1 MRGEPA
7 RCVRH
12 SSSHASLSPLAD
24 RQRDI
29 LAQLL
34 SKRCCLLDLMP
45 AARRCGRRSKGLL
58 SKQATAVFENVHVC
72 GRSGS
77 GRHWPEHDV
86 MACLF
91 FTSLRSGSS

>member
-1 MRGEPA
+1 MRGEAA

-12 SSSHASLSPLAD
+12 SPSHASLPPQAHW
-24 RQRDI
+24 QRDI
-29 LAQLL
+29 LARLL
-34 SKRCCLLDLMP
+34 SKRCCLLHLKP
-45 AARRCGRRSKGLL
+45 AAGQCGRRSKGLL
-58 SKQATAVFENVHVC
+58 SKQATAVFENINVC